1 MKIGNIRVRVSI
13 ISIAVFVIFVF
24 LLLFTYAVTGELVL
38 LLWGLPITA
47 FFIIIPAA
55 LNYMSQR
62 EYQAL
67 VPEYEVRAKPVRIK
81 MINLNM
87 VGQIVRL
94 EGVIE
99 RTYFQFLN
107 RPQYLVADRSGEIS
121 VKMFT
126 SPQEDVKKGDV
137 VEVLGMVMKRY
148 IFSGGAA
155 VNCVSIRKINK
166 KIEIVKK
173 DTEKE

>member
-1 MKIGNIRVRVSI
+1 MKIGNIRVRVSFI
-13 ISIAVFVIFVF
+13 AIAVFVIFVF
-24 LLLFTYAVTGELVL
+24 LLLFTYASTGDITILI
-38 LLWGLPITA
+38 WGLPITA

-55 LNYMSQR
+55 LNYMSQKQ
-62 EYQAL
+62 YMDMIPQ
-67 VPEYEVRAKPVRIK
+67 YEQKAKDVRIK

-87 VGQIVRL
+87 VGQVVRI

-107 RPQYLVADRSGEIS
+107 RPQYLIADRSGEIS

-137 VEVLGMVMKRY
+137 VEVLGMVIKRY
-148 IFSGGAA
+148 LFYGDPA
-155 VNCVSIRKINK
+155 VNCVSIRKIPK
-166 KIEIVKK
+166 KIETVKK
-173 DTEKE
+173 GTEKE

>member
-1 MKIGNIRVRVSI
+1 MKIGNIRVRVSFI
-13 ISIAVFVIFVF
+13 AIAVFVIFVF
-24 LLLFTYAVTGELVL
+24 LLLFTYALTGDAIL
-38 LLWGLPITA
+38 LLWGLPVSA

-62 EYQAL
+62 EYESL
-67 VPEYEVRAKPVRIK
+67 VPEYERKAKDVRIK

-87 VGQIVRL
+87 VGQVVRI

-107 RPQYLVADRSGEIS
+107 RPQYLIADRSGEIS

-148 IFSGGAA
+148 IFSGDAA
-155 VNCVSIRKINK
+155 VNCVSIRKIPK
-166 KIEIVKK
+166 KIETVKK

>member
-13 ISIAVFVIFVF
+13 IAIAVFVIFVF
-24 LLLFTYAVTGELVL
+24 LLLYTAVVTGDYSILY
-38 LLWGLPITA
+38 WGLPVTA
-47 FFIIIPAA
+47 FFIIIPAV
-55 LNYMSQR
+55 LNYMSQKQY
-62 EYQAL
+62 EGL
-67 VPEYEVRAKPVRIK
+67 IPEYERKAKPVRIK
-81 MINLNM
+81 MINPNM
-87 VGQIVRL
+87 VGQVIRI

-107 RPQYLVADRSGEIS
+107 RPQYLIADRSGEIS

-137 VEVLGMVMKRY
+137 VEVLGIVIKRY
-148 IFSGGAA
+148 IFYGDPA
-155 VNCVSIRKINK
+155 VNCVSIRKIPK
-166 KIEIVKK
+166 KIETVKK